1 MSRSSDSSHASAKFH
16 RQYCGLAEA
25 ESVTIRDAE
34 LPLVRTL
41 VSSRLSYPTCY
52 SLCRT
57 RPPPPTLTTIP
68 GGFVV
73 YEPQWDCCETGATNS
88 WPNEQ
93 CLQQCVRYCDAPGWL
108 CRNVPALRLATQQKE
123 SQRYLFA
130 GHRNKDGGDVK
141 ACDTCP
147 ATLAN
152 IAQLLGLKILDM
164 ALPEFWWMYE
174 EEIELVDGGGHLG
187 FEEDTES

>member
-25 ESVTIRDAE
+25 ESVAVRASVERD
-34 LPLVRTL
+34 
-41 VSSRLSYPTCY
+41 
-52 SLCRT
+52 
-57 RPPPPTLTTIP
+57 PPPPTLTTIP

-93 CLQQCVRYCDAPGWL
+93 CPQQCAEQLGRFPVGSCAETFPL
-108 CRNVPALRLATQQKE
+108 SALLRSKKRASDICSLAT
-123 SQRYLFA
+123 
-130 GHRNKDGGDVK
+130 RNKDSGGVK

-152 IAQLLGLKILDM
+152 IAQLPGLKILDM

-174 EEIELVDGGGHLG
+174 EGMELADGGGHLG
-187 FEEDTES
+187 IEEDTES